1 MWNSNL
7 RLLCVFL
14 LAALGAWAAVPRVTS
29 VEPTFGTNGE
39 ELLVNGQNLDALT
52 VTKLFLT
59 ASGKDH
65 EVEIK
70 EQTSDTI
77 RFVIPADLA
86 LGRYNLT
93 VQTGGPAPA
102 ILVQPI
108 SCSVVDEEGAKKM
121 AEGQNQEVEIIE
133 QEPAEQQPETKKK
146 K

>member
-1 MWNSNL
+1 MLNSNL
-7 RLLCVFL
+7 RLLCLFL
-14 LAALGAWAAVPRVTS
+14 LAALIAWAAVPRITS
-29 VEPTFGTNGE
+29 VEPTFGKNGE
-39 ELLVNGQNLDALT
+39 ELLVNGQNLDGKT
-52 VTKLFLT
+52 VTNLFLT
-59 ASGKDH
+59 ASGKDF

-70 EQTSDTI
+70 EQTPETI

-121 AEGQNQEVEIIE
+121 AEGLNQELEIVE
-133 QEPAEQQPETKKK
+133 QQPAEPQPETKKK
-146 K
+146 